1 MKKEPAAAGLLE
13 SQGPQIRRTVPNP
26 DLEKKAGKIFSY

>member
-1 MKKEPAAAGLLE
+1 MKKEMAVAVLLE
-13 SQGPQIRRTVPNP
+13 SQGPQVRRILSNR